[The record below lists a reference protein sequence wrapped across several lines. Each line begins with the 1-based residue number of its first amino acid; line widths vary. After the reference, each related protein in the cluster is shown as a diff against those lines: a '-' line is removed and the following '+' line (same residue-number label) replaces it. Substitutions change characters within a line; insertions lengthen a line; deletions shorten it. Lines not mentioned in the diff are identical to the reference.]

1 MLCPGAVSSR
11 FYLSPFLRYILL
23 GADVACNLRSRSQ
36 QIRFPSRNQIPRR
49 ASGRP
54 TTYLVQRRCFI
65 SSTTWLNESHSS
77 GASNGH
83 DRGQQ
88 KHFKKSTVIGYAESR
103 RTRSRAHVN
112 ADTID
117 RPSQAGSAD
126 QNEQS
131 KGKHQQPVREDAKGA
146 KKERKPA
153 KANVPG
159 SNAEEA
165 RKKDLERT
173 AKKRYLKKGKPE
185 SWEIQKSAL
194 KEKFKEGWAPPK
206 KLSPDA
212 LDGIRHLHATDP
224 ERFTTPVLAEQF
236 KVSPEA
242 VRRILKSKW
251 QPTEE
256 EQDDRRRR
264 WWNRRLRIWS
274 QMAELG
280 LRPRRR
286 RTDRISDA
294 QILYGP
300 GNRKD

>member
-1 MLCPGAVSSR
+1 MSWPSAASK
-11 FYLSPFLRYILL
+11 FPFSPFLRYILL
-23 GADVACNLRSRSQ
+23 GADVACNPRSRSHQ
-36 QIRFPSRNQIPRR
+36 VSRNQIPRR
-49 ASGRP
+49 ASVHP
-54 TTYLVQRRCFI
+54 AAFLFQERCFV
-65 SSTTWLNESHSS
+65 SSRTWHNESHSS

-88 KHFKKSTVIGYAESR
+88 RHLKTSTVIER
-103 RTRSRAHVN
+103 
-112 ADTID
+112 DTID
-117 RPSQAGSAD
+117 PLSQAD
-126 QNEQS
+126 
-131 KGKHQQPVREDAKGA
+131 QQPGGRYQQPNKEDAKEA
-146 KKERKPA
+146 KKERKSA
-153 KANVPG
+153 KATVSG
-159 SNAEEA
+159 INAQEA
-165 RKKDLERT
+165 RTKDLERT
-173 AKKRYLKKGKPE
+173 AKKKPHLKKRKPE
-185 SWEIQKSAL
+185 PWEIQKSVL

-256 EQDDRRRR
+256 ERDDRRRR

-280 LRPRRR
+280 LRPRQR

-300 GNRKD
+300 GSRKD